1 MSVGLSGFVC
11 VSFVCEGCMCVEV
24 CIYVKY
30 GGHPPSC
37 HVSQMSFSGKV
48 GEPMRIEILYFHVV
62 FRINIGL

>member
-1 MSVGLSGFVC
+1 
-11 VSFVCEGCMCVEV
+11 MCVEV